1 MNIQNHYELINNIN
15 MKSKETVEGKLNRRT
30 KLNIEDL
37 QKKSKNNKDI
47 GNIITLKAS
56 VGGYTGSSYNV
67 LIDFIK
73 KKAIYTSFGYG
84 FSNKETKEISLKEDD
99 IKEFMYK
106 LNEMNIGV
114 WKKKYIS
121 KKVIMDG
128 TGWQVNLVTDKGNF
142 ESVGSNSYPKCWK
155 DFCRSIKTLIKQD
168 FR

>member
-1 MNIQNHYELINNIN
+1 MDIQNHYELINSN
-15 MKSKETVEGKLNRRT
+15 MKSKEIVEAKLNGRT
-30 KLNIEDL
+30 KLDIEDL
-37 QKKSKNNKDI
+37 PKGSKNNKDI
-47 GNIITLKAS
+47 GNILTLKAS

-67 LIDFIK
+67 LIDLID

-84 FSNKETKEISLKEDD
+84 FSDKEIKEISLKEDD
-99 IKEFMYK
+99 LKEFVYK
-106 LNEMNIGV
+106 LNEMNIGA

-142 ESVGSNSYPKCWK
+142 ESVGSNSYPKCWN
-155 DFCRSIKTLIKQD
+155 DFCRNIKALIKED